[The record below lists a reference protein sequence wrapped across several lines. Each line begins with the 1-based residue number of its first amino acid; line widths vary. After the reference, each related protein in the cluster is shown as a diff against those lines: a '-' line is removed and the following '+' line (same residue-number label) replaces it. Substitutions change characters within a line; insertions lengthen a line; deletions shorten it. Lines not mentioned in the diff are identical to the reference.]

1 MSSPNKCRVV
11 RVPDVDQVSRLRERV
26 TELEQTTTTTWAWS
40 ESCRSIVTALAS
52 CIHALLLTCARSLV
66 PDILT
71 SSPCTEEGLGDR
83 DRQGQGPIA
92 RTYRGTRRIQRA
104 SLELNS

>member
-11 RVPDVDQVSRLRERV
+11 RVPDVDQVSRLRDRV
-26 TELEQTTTTTWAWS
+26 TQLEQTINSSNRHLS

-66 PDILT
+66 PEILT
-71 SSPCTEEGLGDR
+71 SSPCTEAGLGDR
-83 DRQGQGPIA
+83 DREGQGRIA
-92 RTYRGTRRIQRA
+92 RTYRGTRRIQQ
-104 SLELNS
+104 